1 MFMVCAGSDG
11 CDFAAAMPRNAE
23 VTTVISNAIELL
35 SGWEPVRE
43 VRDVS

>member
-11 CDFAAAMPRNAE
+11 CDFAAAMPRGAE
-23 VTTVISNAIELL
+23 VATVLSNAIELL

-43 VRDVS
+43 ERDVS